1 MPGKQVFMPEWC
13 QCGATSVFLCISVG
27 FCLVNAYIHNRYLKT
42 KPTKEDKIYEMD
54 CAVVCEE
61 RMIWFEGM
69 PVVVSDE
76 LMAAGIFYV

>member
-1 MPGKQVFMPEWC
+1 MGKYVIAMYRRSVPD
-13 QCGATSVFLCISVG
+13 GADEER
-27 FCLVNAYIHNRYLKT
+27 NR
-42 KPTKEDKIYEMD
+42 MD